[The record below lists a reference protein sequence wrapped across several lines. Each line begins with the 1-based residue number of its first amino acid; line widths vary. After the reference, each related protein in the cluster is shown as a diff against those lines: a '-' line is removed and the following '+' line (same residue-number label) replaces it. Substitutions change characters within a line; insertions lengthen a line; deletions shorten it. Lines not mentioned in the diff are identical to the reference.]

1 MGDGASIICVTDG
14 GEMRAAPKPVV
25 FSEPELEE
33 LKRLLLRELEQR
45 GCAADPAATTALF
58 KLVEAARVRE

>member
-1 MGDGASIICVTDG
+1 
-14 GEMRAAPKPVV
+14 MRAAPKPVV